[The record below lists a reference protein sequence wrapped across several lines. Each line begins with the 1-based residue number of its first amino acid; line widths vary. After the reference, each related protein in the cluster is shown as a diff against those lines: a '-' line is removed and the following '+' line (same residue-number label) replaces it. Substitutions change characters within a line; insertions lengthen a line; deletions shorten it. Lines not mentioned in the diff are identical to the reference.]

1 MTKSTKYKMSIWIG
15 AIVALI
21 YIIIPFDL
29 SPDAIP
35 VLGWIDDVVV
45 ILLAVSNGI
54 IRGRKLKHTK

>member
-1 MTKSTKYKMSIWIG
+1 MSIWIG